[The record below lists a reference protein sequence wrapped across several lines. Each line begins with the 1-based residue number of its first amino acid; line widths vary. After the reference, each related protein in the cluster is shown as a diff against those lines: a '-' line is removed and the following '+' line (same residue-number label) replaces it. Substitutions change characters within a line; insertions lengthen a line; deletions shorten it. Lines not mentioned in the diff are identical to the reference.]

1 MKYVI
6 IIIFAVVAVCCACNA
21 QKQYGKVLPVAEY
34 AAVVSADTTGVLI
47 DVRTPKEYAEG
58 HIAGAR
64 LLNVLEENVFENE
77 VKKLS
82 AAPTYYIYCRSGRR
96 SQTAAA
102 IMERY
107 GLRVVDLQ
115 GGFNAWKVAG
125 KEVAVD

>member
-6 IIIFAVVAVCCACNA
+6 IIIFAVVAVCCACKA
-21 QKQYGKVLPVAEY
+21 QKQNGKVLPVAEY
-34 AAVVSADTTGVLI
+34 AAAVSADTMGVLI

-64 LLNVLEENVFENE
+64 LLNVLEENKFENE

-125 KEVAVD
+125 KDVAVD